1 MTIGFWKCIYRNVL
15 VRSCVSQHEL
25 FRNIYVIDVNFVLDV
40 LGHAGRTRNLN
51 SDTNIVRKEMSH
63 RSPDTSAARPPAAS
77 HKASPG
83 TQTHTIFYLTLLV
96 NSDEHWLED
105 QGLEKYL

>member
-1 MTIGFWKCIYRNVL
+1 ML

-63 RSPDTSAARPPAAS
+63 RCPDTSAARPCGVSQGKSRHANTYHLLFDFNIS
-77 HKASPG
+77 ELG
-83 TQTHTIFYLTLLV
+83 RTLA
-96 NSDEHWLED
+96 
-105 QGLEKYL
+105 